1 MRRPAHRARTAT
13 FGPSPLWR
21 PMDRRTFIGSVG
33 IGLVGLPLVAGTQ
46 PARPVPRIGWLGG
59 PTRASAEFF
68 VSAFR
73 AGLEERGWIEGRNV
87 AIEWRFAD
95 GQAERL
101 PELASELVRRQVDV
115 IVVPSTP
122 TALAAKRA
130 TGTIPIVT
138 VAVGDPVALG
148 LVASLARPGGNVTGL
163 TSTADARIMGKVVA
177 LLREAVPT
185 ANRMAVLWNPAT
197 AGGARA
203 VREAAGAAKALGA
216 SMQPVEARN
225 AAELDDAFAAM
236 ASQRIEALVVAGD
249 ILFLTHR
256 ARMTH
261 WALRQRMPVI
271 YPGREYA
278 EEGGL
283 MSYAPALRDL
293 FRRAASYVD
302 RVLKGAKPGDLPM
315 EQPTTFELV
324 LNLTAAKA
332 MRLALPPALVA
343 RADDV
348 VR

>member
-1 MRRPAHRARTAT
+1 M
-13 FGPSPLWR
+13 
-21 PMDRRTFIGSVG
+21 
-33 IGLVGLPLVAGTQ
+33 
-46 PARPVPRIGWLGG
+46 PRIGWLGG
-59 PTRASAEFF
+59 PTRASAEIFIG
-68 VSAFR
+68 AFQE
-73 AGLEERGWIEGRNV
+73 GLKERGWVEGRTLAV
-87 AIEWRFAD
+87 EWRFAD

-101 PELASELVRRQVDV
+101 PGLASELVVRQVDA

-130 TGTIPIVT
+130 TATIPIVT

-163 TSTADARIMGKVVA
+163 TAMADARIMGKVVS

-185 ANRMAVLWNPAT
+185 ANRLGLLWNPAT

-225 AAELDDAFAAM
+225 AAELDDALAAM
-236 ASQRIEALVVAGD
+236 ASRRIEALVVAGD

-256 ARMTH
+256 ARMTE

-271 YPGREYA
+271 YTGREYA

-293 FRRAASYVD
+293 FRRAGSYVD
-302 RVLKGAKPGDLPM
+302 RILKGAKPGDLPM

-324 LNLTAAKA
+324 LNLKTARAL
-332 MRLALPPALVA
+332 RLTLPPALVA

-348 VR
+348 IR

>member
-1 MRRPAHRARTAT
+1 M
-13 FGPSPLWR
+13 
-21 PMDRRTFIGSVG
+21 
-33 IGLVGLPLVAGTQ
+33 
-46 PARPVPRIGWLGG
+46 PRIGWLGG

-68 VSAFR
+68 IGAFQE
-73 AGLEERGWIEGRNV
+73 GLKERGWVEGRNL

-101 PELASELVRRQVDV
+101 PGLASELIVRQVDA

-130 TGTIPIVT
+130 TATIPIVT

-163 TSTADARIMGKVVA
+163 TAMADARIMGKVVS

-185 ANRMAVLWNPAT
+185 ANRLGLLWNPAT
-197 AGGARA
+197 AGGVRA

-225 AAELDDAFAAM
+225 AAELDDALAAM
-236 ASQRIEALVVAGD
+236 ASRRIEALVVAGD

-256 ARMTH
+256 ARMTE

-271 YPGREYA
+271 YPGREYT

-293 FRRAASYVD
+293 FRRAGSYVD

-324 LNLTAAKA
+324 LNLRTAGAL
-332 MRLALPPALVA
+332 RLALPPALVA

-348 VR
+348 IG

>member
-1 MRRPAHRARTAT
+1 M
-13 FGPSPLWR
+13 
-21 PMDRRTFIGSVG
+21 
-33 IGLVGLPLVAGTQ
+33 
-46 PARPVPRIGWLGG
+46 PRIGWLGG
-59 PTRASAEFF
+59 PTRASAEIFIG
-68 VSAFR
+68 AFQE
-73 AGLEERGWIEGRNV
+73 GLKERGWVEGRTLAV
-87 AIEWRFAD
+87 EWRFAD

-101 PELASELVRRQVDV
+101 PGLASELVVRQVDA

-122 TALAAKRA
+122 TALAAKHA
-130 TGTIPIVT
+130 TATIPIVT

-163 TSTADARIMGKVVA
+163 TAMADARIMGKVVS

-185 ANRMAVLWNPAT
+185 ANRLGLLWNPAT

-225 AAELDDAFAAM
+225 AAELDDALAAM
-236 ASQRIEALVVAGD
+236 ASRRIEALVVAGD

-256 ARMTH
+256 ARMTE

-271 YPGREYA
+271 YTGREYA

-293 FRRAASYVD
+293 FRRAGSYVD
-302 RVLKGAKPGDLPM
+302 RILKGAKPGDLPM

-324 LNLTAAKA
+324 LNLKTARAL
-332 MRLALPPALVA
+332 RLTLPPALVA

-348 VR
+348 IR